1 MSGKYCNYCCNTG
14 WMNCY
19 CGGDQCYCENQ
30 GEMECPHCDD
40 WNGADDEDDEYW
52 DDDKRNH
59 PIDKPAHAAEKG
71 E

>member
-19 CGGDQCYCENQ
+19 CGGDQCYCDNQ
-30 GEMECPHCDD
+30 GEMECPHCDN
-40 WNGADDEDDEYW
+40 WNGADDEDEYW
-52 DDDKRNH
+52 DDDKRNRE
-59 PIDKPAHAAEKG
+59 IEQPAHAAAKG